1 MFQSSRRRLGG
12 PIIGAGVVILIGSS
26 SKGEFQHH
34 DALHLVT
41 IRSHHNGDLV
51 GFGVQADLNRLL
63 GCLEEWIYHLV
74 FVLVVLAIATIM
86 KDSFQG
92 IHKKTMCENLGK
104 ERNFQFC
111 VNDEFARA
119 FPVARNR

>member
-1 MFQSSRRRLGG
+1 M
-12 PIIGAGVVILIGSS
+12 VILIGSS

-34 DALHLVT
+34 HALHLVT

-74 FVLVVLAIATIM
+74 AVIAVLVVLAIATIM

-104 ERNFQFC
+104 ERIFNF
-111 VNDEFARA
+111 V
-119 FPVARNR
+119 